1 MAKKS
6 WVRSKE
12 QIIICGKCEVC
23 NKELTL
29 MMGGWIVNAEKKRF
43 CHNGIDELCFENT
56 LIIGNKCRVIILK
69 KMEQKLRR
77 VVL

>member
-23 NKELTL
+23 SKELTSII
-29 MMGGWIVNAEKKRF
+29 GGWIVNAEKKKF
-43 CHNGIDELCFENT
+43 CHNGIDELCFDKYINNRKYNAG
-56 LIIGNKCRVIILK
+56 LSY
-69 KMEQKLRR
+69 
-77 VVL
+77 